1 MLSRFIAVLAVGL
14 SVFCATARAQ
24 QQPALPVPSGTYVLE
39 KTHASLLWRVPHM
52 GLSNYTARFTRFDVT
67 LQLDA
72 ADLSRSRVRATVD
85 MSSVETDF
93 VPAGGRDWNAE
104 LRAAPFFDAA
114 KFPQAVFES
123 TRVTGNGAKGLR
135 VDGNLTFLGVTRP
148 VTLDA
153 TINGT
158 LASHPFA
165 KVPALGISATGR
177 VPRLAF
183 GLNPP
188 PIQQGVGESVE
199 LVIEAE
205 FLQQK

>member
-1 MLSRFIAVLAVGL
+1 MYRQLLAALFATLLSL
-14 SVFCATARAQ
+14 SPAAYAQ
-24 QQPALPVPSGTYVLE
+24 QTTLDIPAGTYVLE
-39 KTHASLLWRVPHM
+39 KTHASLLWRVRHM

-67 LQLDA
+67 LQLDP
-72 ADLSRSRVRATVD
+72 ADLARSRVHATVD
-85 MSSVETDF
+85 MASVETDL
-93 VPAGGRDWNAE
+93 VASDGRNWNAE
-104 LRAAPFFDAA
+104 LRAAPFFDTA

-123 TRVTGNGAKGLR
+123 TRVIPTGARSLR
-135 VDGNLTFLGVTRP
+135 VDGNLTFLGVTKP

-158 LASHPFA
+158 LAAHPFA
-165 KVPALGISATGR
+165 QLPALGISATGR